1 MPHPNAPALT
11 LYYSPGACSLAAH
24 IALRESGLAFD
35 ARPVLI
41 AKGEHLAPAYLA
53 INPRGRIPTLVI
65 DGTPVTELSAI
76 LGWIAERA
84 PQLAPPPGTLASAQF
99 AEWLGW
105 FTSAV
110 HISFALVWRGSR
122 FLERKE
128 LHPELRATGIAT
140 LQRQFADIESRLA
153 RHEYLVDG
161 GYSVADANVL
171 VFYRW
176 ANRIGLDTRTDYP
189 AWTRHTERLLQR
201 PAVSAAVAAE
211 GIEIW
216 ARPDA

>member
-1 MPHPNAPALT
+1 MVHATAPTLT

-24 IALRESGLAFD
+24 VALRESGLAFD

-41 AKGEHLAPAYLA
+41 ARSEHLEPAYLA
-53 INPRGRIPTLVI
+53 INPRGRIPTLAV

-76 LGWIAERA
+76 LGWIADRA
-84 PQLAPPPGTLASAQF
+84 PHLAPPRGTLAALQC
-99 AEWLGW
+99 AEWLAW
-105 FTSAV
+105 FTSGV

-122 FLERKE
+122 FLERTE
-128 LHPELRATGIAT
+128 LHPELRATGVAT
-140 LQRQFADIESRLA
+140 LRRQFADIERRLA
-153 RHEYLVDG
+153 SHDYLVDG
-161 GYSVADANVL
+161 RYSIADANVL

-176 ANRIGLDTRTDYP
+176 ANRIGLDTRADYP

-201 PAVSAAVAAE
+201 PAVRDAVAAE

-216 ARPDA
+216 A

>member
-1 MPHPNAPALT
+1 MHHSTDPALT

-24 IALRESGLAFD
+24 IALREAGLGFE

-41 AKGEHLAPAYLA
+41 AKGEHLQPAYLE

-65 DGTPVTELSAI
+65 DGTPLTELSAI
-76 LGWIAERA
+76 LGWIGDRA
-84 PQLAPPPGTLASAQF
+84 PDLAPTRGTLAAAQC
-99 AEWLGW
+99 AEWLAW
-105 FTSAV
+105 FTSGV

-122 FLERKE
+122 FLERTE
-128 LHPELRATGIAT
+128 LHPELRAIGVAM
-140 LQRQFADIESRLA
+140 LRRQFADIENRLA
-153 RHEYLVDG
+153 SHEYLIDG
-161 GYSVADANVL
+161 RYSVADANVL

-176 ANRIGLDTRTDYP
+176 ANRIGLDTRADYP

-201 PAVSAAVAAE
+201 PAVCDAVAAE

-216 ARPDA
+216 A